1 MLCKASGQD
10 AAEGTLLLCLDL
22 RTRRCMAART
32 GGNSQGSVCSYFKKQ
47 KRGVRQLQSQRW
59 RHGSLRGLC
68 AVPHGRASTGMAG
81 SPSALYGG
89 ALGEQPPPVPS
100 LAWGA
105 ALGLE
110 GGWPCPWAGQAAVQ
124 TWSLREATQG
134 RQQPPFSPRILLSP
148 AHVFV
153 FGVLFFFFLPEKGLF
168 PSTFPSARCLE
179 NRH

>member
-1 MLCKASGQD
+1 
-10 AAEGTLLLCLDL
+10 
-22 RTRRCMAART
+22 MAART

-47 KRGVRQLQSQRW
+47 KRGVRQLQSQRR

-68 AVPHGRASTGMAG
+68 AVPHGRASTGMTG

-100 LAWGA
+100 LARGA

-110 GGWPCPWAGQAAVQ
+110 RVGWPCPWAGQAAVQ
-124 TWSLREATQG
+124 TRSLREATQG

-153 FGVLFFFFLPEKGLF
+153 FGFFFFFFCLKKDYF
-168 PSTFPSARCLE
+168 PQHSLLQDA
-179 NRH
+179 